1 MSSSEGAIVGM
12 GWQSSNDPSRYNYAI
27 HKALSEEDKFDLNTP
42 FEELSSEVKDM
53 LVYGVGARPVK
64 VYYKGMRGEGVYDV
78 TFEGLIRNMERR
90 YRETGSDTMKQEYE
104 TFMRITPC
112 KLCQGMRLKKESLAV
127 TVDDKNIYQITSMS
141 IGALYEFLETM
152 KLTSQQELIGK
163 QILKEIRARV
173 GFLINV
179 GLDYL
184 SLSRATSNLKTGV

>member
-1 MSSSEGAIVGM
+1 MEFSEDLLLPDKSLSISEGAIVGM
-12 GWQSSNDPSRYNYAI
+12 GWQSCTDPSSYTYAI
-27 HKALSEEDKFDLNTP
+27 LKALSEEYKFDLNTP
-42 FEELSSEVKDM
+42 FEELSQEVKDM

-152 KLTSQQELIGK
+152 KLTSQQELIGRS
-163 QILKEIRARV
+163 EERRV
-173 GFLINV
+173 G
-179 GLDYL
+179 
-184 SLSRATSNLKTGV
+184 KEC